1 MFDEHNSF
9 IYSTATHIKY
19 MFLEGKTTGT
29 FRSIEEPVYLT
40 FFQRN
45 QIFALTRQGEVEIF
59 PVDNTDYLFKIA
71 LQNKNL
77 QEVKEILSKGQLC
90 GRSIVYYLKEQGY
103 SEIALFFEQ
112 DVRQRFDLALSCG
125 NLQVGFETAKEL
137 KEKDLF
143 LKLAQTALA
152 LGNYEIPEK
161 CFQINREFD
170 KLNFFYAATGSND
183 KLTKMGQLAQQL
195 DDPMLKYNSSLLTA
209 DVVERCKTLVET
221 GQLALAYL
229 SARTHNLT
237 DMVEFIE
244 QEMQDSQT
252 IDAMQV
258 MDETEKLLKKGK
270 ALAPLRPIIPGIG
283 GQMPQWPMVNLRAR
297 EAERA
302 A

>member
-1 MFDEHNSF
+1 M
-9 IYSTATHIKY
+9 
-19 MFLEGKTTGT
+19 
-29 FRSIEEPVYLT
+29 
-40 FFQRN
+40 
-45 QIFALTRQGEVEIF
+45 
-59 PVDNTDYLFKIA
+59 DNTDYLFKIA

-183 KLTKMGQLAQQL
+183 KLAKMGQLAQQL

-209 DVVERCKTLVET
+209 DVE
-221 GQLALAYL
+221 
-229 SARTHNLT
+229 
-237 DMVEFIE
+237 
-244 QEMQDSQT
+244 
-252 IDAMQV
+252 
-258 MDETEKLLKKGK
+258 
-270 ALAPLRPIIPGIG
+270 
-283 GQMPQWPMVNLRAR
+283 
-297 EAERA
+297 
-302 A
+302 